1 MASFI
6 PAHIGPENRA
16 RARAPALA
24 EEQGDEDD
32 DRDRYTQEV
41 QQK

>member
-6 PAHIGPENRA
+6 PAHIGPANQ
-16 RARAPALA
+16 ARAPALA